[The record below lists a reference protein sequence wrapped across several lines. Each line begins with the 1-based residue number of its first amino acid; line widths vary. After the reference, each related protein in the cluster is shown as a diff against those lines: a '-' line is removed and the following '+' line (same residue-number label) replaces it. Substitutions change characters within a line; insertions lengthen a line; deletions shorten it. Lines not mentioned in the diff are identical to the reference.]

1 MKKIVKILSAVM
13 LTALLFAGTMASAA
27 KPILKVATDATFPP
41 FESIDGKGKMIGFDI
56 EIMQAIAD
64 EAGYELQMINVAW
77 DGILPGLLTGNYD
90 AVIAA
95 MTITDDRL
103 KVVNFSDPYF
113 NAGQVMVTLTKDT
126 KTKTLADLSGKK
138 VAVQI
143 GTTGDLESSQ
153 WKGVTVKRF
162 NTIPEAFLDLKNGG
176 VTAVIVDYGVAVEFA
191 QQYTYYKVSQPFTTE
206 NYGIAVAKKNTKILS
221 DINAALAKIKS
232 NKKYDTIFKKY
243 FSN

>member
-1 MKKIVKILSAVM
+1 MKKLSRILLVCM
-13 LTALLFAGTMASAA
+13 LASVLLVGTAMSAA
-27 KPILKVATDATFPP
+27 KPVLKVATDATFPP
-41 FESIDGKGKMIGFDI
+41 FESVDFKGKLVGFDI
-56 EIMQAIAD
+56 EIMQAICD
-64 EAGYELQMINVAW
+64 EAGYELQMVNVAW

-113 NAGQVMVTLTKDT
+113 NAGQSIVTLTKDT
-126 KTKTLADLSGKK
+126 KTKTPSDLVGKK

-143 GTTGDLESSQ
+143 GTTGDLEASE

-191 QQYTYYKVSQPFTTE
+191 QNYTYYNVKPPFTTE
-206 NYGIAVAKKNTKILS
+206 NYGIAVAKKNTTILNN
-221 DINAALAKIKS
+221 INSALAKIKS

-243 FSN
+243 FGV